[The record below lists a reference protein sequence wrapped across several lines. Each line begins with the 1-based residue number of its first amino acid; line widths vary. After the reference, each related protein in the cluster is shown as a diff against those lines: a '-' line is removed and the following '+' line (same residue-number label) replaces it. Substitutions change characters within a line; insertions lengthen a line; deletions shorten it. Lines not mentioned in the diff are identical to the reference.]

1 MYNNYGYN
9 PYYPQQRYQGVDTN
23 NQQPMM
29 TTYQQPMQLAKPS
42 GLLGKSVDNIDVVK
56 ATDIPL
62 DGSISYF
69 PLTDG
74 SAIVSKQ
81 LQMDGTSKM
90 VVYKPAKANSK
101 RNMEN
106 NYWALRKAKF
116 DKSIAECKVLSK
128 SSSELGVCFSRVAN
142 LERNKNAQRD
152 NAKYEKNMDLNTEI
166 RDGGYWWY

>member
-9 PYYPQQRYQGVDTN
+9 PYYTQQRYQGVDTN

-29 TTYQQPMQLAKPS
+29 TTYQQPMQLTKPS
-42 GLLGKSVDNIDVVK
+42 SLLGKSVDNIDVVK

-90 VVYKPAKANSK
+90 VVYKPVKEDSDDSKKFVTFEEMQNELAKIDILDLEDLK
-101 RNMEN
+101 DEVKEIKKQ
-106 NYWALRKAKF
+106 L
-116 DKSIAECKVLSK
+116 KSMKKPKE
-128 SSSELGVCFSRVAN
+128 
-142 LERNKNAQRD
+142 D
-152 NAKYEKNMDLNTEI
+152 
-166 RDGGYWWY
+166 

>member
-29 TTYQQPMQLAKPS
+29 TTYQQPMQLTKPS

-90 VVYKPAKANSK
+90 VIYKPIKENSDDSKKFVTFEEMQSELAKIDILDLEDLK
-101 RNMEN
+101 DEIKEIKKQ
-106 NYWALRKAKF
+106 L
-116 DKSIAECKVLSK
+116 KSIKKPKE
-128 SSSELGVCFSRVAN
+128 
-142 LERNKNAQRD
+142 D
-152 NAKYEKNMDLNTEI
+152 
-166 RDGGYWWY
+166 